1 LTHLSPKPALEEAR
15 FLTASLRLLGFG
27 RVLLLGGLVV
37 GLIGLFRLGRQFPS
51 AMATPALLVPFLK
64 PVLALAL
71 EAGALAALSAAL
83 LALLGARATA
93 SLSERARAGLPLVAV
108 FLGVLGVAAVLPR
121 GTERPGALA
130 NDLIARARGGCDGGA
145 STVAVAVPLLGLD
158 VRCAEPR
165 RIVGPMPGVAA
176 VELGM
181 RELTFSD
188 DLRRVSIVGLELTA
202 KRALGVHL
210 TAGSAQI
217 AGLAPW
223 TRSPQLS
230 TRERLLM
237 LGGLGALLW
246 LAASVWWR
254 LASPP
259 LPPGAAPQ
267 APWRAWLER
276 LWRALLLSSPGAAAA
291 GVVISLDQRRAG
303 LASYA
308 VAAASGLLLLG
319 ALRLVAQ
326 RAPKLFGS
334 FGDS

>member
-1 LTHLSPKPALEEAR
+1 MN
-15 FLTASLRLLGFG
+15 ASSCLLGFG
-27 RVLLLGGLVV
+27 RVLLLGGLAV

-83 LALLGARATA
+83 LALLGARGKA
-93 SLSERARAGLPLVAV
+93 SFSERARASLPLVAV
-108 FLGVLGVAAVLPR
+108 FLAVLSMAAVLPR

-130 NDLIARARGGCDGGA
+130 NDLIARARGGCDGGT

-202 KRALGVHL
+202 KRAVGVHL
-210 TAGSAQI
+210 TAGTAQI

-230 TRERLLM
+230 TRDRLLM
-237 LGGLGALLW
+237 LSGLGALLW
-246 LAASVWWR
+246 LAASWWWR
-254 LASPP
+254 LAP
-259 LPPGAAPQ
+259 LPSPTTQ
-267 APWRAWLER
+267 AVHASWRGWLER
-276 LWRALLLSSPGAAAA
+276 MRRALLLSLPGAVAA
-291 GVVISLDQRRAG
+291 GVVINLDQRRAG
-303 LASYA
+303 LALYA

-326 RAPKLFGS
+326 RAPKLFSS
-334 FGDS
+334 FGNS